1 MTSDD
6 SEARRPGP
14 SHRLS
19 LSRTRQPAR
28 ASERRRR
35 PQPLLKQRMPSGRG
49 AMDQPNITSGGAGV
63 LTPRFWVMVVLT
75 GIAAGLLGALMM
87 AILFNVQYA
96 AFGYHA
102 GSLQHGVEQ
111 ASAARRVA
119 SLLIAGVFGGVA
131 WFLLRRYT
139 RGEPSEIDEAVWD
152 GDGRLSFRRCLGT
165 SVISEVVIGMGASI
179 GREAAPKLLGGASG
193 SVLAGW
199 GGLSAQQRR
208 LLVACGG
215 GAGLA
220 AVYNVPLAGALFTA
234 EILIGS
240 ISLPV
245 ILPAIACSWIAT
257 ATAWIYLP
265 DHAVYPGIP
274 DYRFTWSVL
283 TWAVLAGPVI
293 GLVSAGYIRLIG
305 WVSYH
310 RATGTTALFAPVIA
324 FGILGVIGIWY
335 PQLFGNGLDMARDA
349 FLGISS
355 FSLLLTLF
363 ALKPLVTALCLGS
376 GASGGLFTPTLAT
389 GAVLGGALGIAWNLA
404 WPGSPSGAFAMVCAA
419 AMIGASMQAPL
430 SGLALVLELTHSG
443 FGLMVPMM
451 AATGI
456 ATLVAFHVDGY
467 SIYSARLPART
478 ADSAPAAPADSQAQQ
493 TSRSDP
499 GRALPAGS
507 AAGHTP
513 PGAAGCAAALLAGP
527 GAGVVGAPPG
537 RAAGRCA
544 DAGRHRQLAAAGRGP
559 VRLPGAVRAL
569 GVHPAGP
576 DRPRRQRRARR
587 AAAVRAARRFGL
599 AAVAGERI
607 LPARWPDRR
616 RCPDR
621 GLLAAGCAAALAV
634 PAPDMV
640 IATWLGLPGI
650 GLGTYIPASNTA
662 IMTAIPSGQA
672 AAAGGMVNMARGL
685 GTALGWR

>member
-1 MTSDD
+1 MTSPD
-6 SEARRPGP
+6 SKARRPGP
-14 SHRLS
+14 PRRPGPSRRLS
-19 LSRTRQPAR
+19 LPRTRQPAR

-49 AMDQPNITSGGAGV
+49 AIEQPNITSGGAGV
-63 LTPRFWVMVVLT
+63 LTPRFWVMVALT

-111 ASAARRVA
+111 APAARRVA

-139 RGEPSEIDEAVWD
+139 KGEPSELDEAVWN

-165 SVISEVVIGMGASI
+165 SVISEIVIGMGASI

-245 ILPAIACSWIAT
+245 MLPAIACSAIAT

-265 DHAVYPGIP
+265 DHATYPGIP
-274 DYRFTWSVL
+274 DYRFTWSVM

-355 FSLLLTLF
+355 AGLLLTLF
-363 ALKPLVTALCLGS
+363 ALKPLVTAMCLGS

-389 GAVLGGALGIAWNLA
+389 GAVLGGAAGIAWNLA
-404 WPGSPSGAFAMVCAA
+404 WPGSPSGAFAMVSAA

-467 SIYSARLPART
+467 SIYSARLPAHPP
-478 ADSAPAAPADSQAQQ
+478 DSTPAASAGSQAQQ

-499 GRALPAGS
+499 GRALPARIGR
-507 AAGHTP
+507 GP
-513 PGAAGCAAALLAGP
+513 PPPAELLLAG
-527 GAGVVGAPPG
+527 
-537 RAAGRCA
+537 
-544 DAGRHRQLAAAGRGP
+544 
-559 VRLPGAVRAL
+559 AL
-569 GVHPAGP
+569 S
-576 DRPRRQRRARR
+576 
-587 AAAVRAARRFGL
+587 
-599 AAVAGERI
+599 
-607 LPARWPDRR
+607 
-616 RCPDR
+616 
-621 GLLAAGCAAALAV
+621 
-634 PAPDMV
+634 
-640 IATWLGLPGI
+640 ATAWCCS
-650 GLGTYIPASNTA
+650 GLGCS
-662 IMTAIPSGQA
+662 SC
-672 AAAGGMVNMARGL
+672 RS
-685 GTALGWR
+685 